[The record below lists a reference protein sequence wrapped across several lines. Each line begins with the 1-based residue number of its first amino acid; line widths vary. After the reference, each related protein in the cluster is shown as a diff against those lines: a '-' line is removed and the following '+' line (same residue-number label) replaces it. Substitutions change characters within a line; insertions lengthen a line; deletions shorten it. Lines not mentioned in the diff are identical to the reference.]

1 MNKIKRV
8 IKRFIAGILSVI
20 TCISVFIISPGS
32 SLVAHAD
39 EPTSAGYSAEGAK
52 ATAGAM
58 MQNFANGGETE
69 LKISDIT
76 ESEFRAWGVLLSN
89 FFVPF
94 HTDIYNLKTES
105 VTMKQNGE
113 DKQYSAWKTFKTVWK
128 ENSGDGDTELLSDL
142 LNKYKNVIS
151 SEDGAKP
158 LYIGGTWLNTQG
170 DNVDVNL
177 KITEDSEHKAKLGHL
192 FTLSSIYYGGWYLY
206 WLDKGVEDK
215 FENRHIVFS
224 VPQDEDAG
232 YAARALLAC
241 IRAIDVDGTSVE
253 SGNGS
258 TEKYVRNNI
267 DSRLYITAFG
277 DIVCNYNSSDTFDT
291 VTCIIPACM
300 NPFTFNNICEGC
312 KKEDDVISG
321 KNLNISFYIN
331 NIFGL
336 SNFLQNQDINNKS
349 VGLFKANSS
358 GGLGSGN
365 LVLDDSAFKNHA
377 ITSNTGKVY
386 NNLSCYAHVGKMLT
400 LSSVKNNDGHFIYVP
415 EFYILNESEYNKYNK
430 FADWLNKKFDK
441 WKNNYYALGGL
452 TNGTNGVVPQDA
464 YDFLYS
470 VFRGMYSV
478 KKYGGVFLIWPRES
492 TGSSMYYNDPNY
504 GVGKHKPVL
513 IGYDSTYY
521 KSTEQPLSSCKLCFD
536 AQNSGFEENVKFYIF
551 RNSDNDKT
559 DEEDKKYLELLDKA
573 SSGEKIGGTKVTQA
587 YWSVKAQS
595 LISDNAEK
603 MNYKIGSNTM
613 AIIGRSSEFDI
624 IDKDKY
630 TFNNKIV
637 TQSKFF
643 KNISVILGNDVI
655 INDTISK
662 DYFNNGLNGNNNG
675 LNGNNKWDSPTATS
689 MFRPGDY
696 DTEYYNLVYNKLE
709 RGEEDREIKGDLFRE
724 ITFSKSSNNCL
735 NMLNKYN
742 GDGEEPYLEYG
753 DLGVTAEGDGSSNI
767 YYVTNKKLED
777 LDKNESRF
785 LSIYLGSLYKDPN
798 IIESARNYTDENTE
812 SIYLLWWCLYDGK
825 KAENNK
831 YDYKAINSLVNFQIP
846 LDKVYSK
853 LGVFKT
859 GIKMSVAS
867 DGTDSSYAKDFGI
880 YTINYASDLDEE
892 KTVMNKIHNGIKDG
906 NDGKILPES
915 LYTLSA
921 VNIRNDKSWTLQGH
935 NEDKD
940 FAAWYYSFD
949 RNLFANIYW
958 AYIEDIVG
966 IKASD
971 LSESLSNGTEVK
983 RTLKSFE
990 HLPKI
995 DDSNAFKSENIFGL
1009 LSEDDKEEREEIAN
1023 AELEAKQASIVD
1035 WVYKI
1040 LSVGD
1045 TINNIG
1051 DIVAEK
1057 ATAAGQYVI
1066 GWLKGMID
1074 SLFIGWNNYMLGV
1087 DVSAGVTGSVSN
1099 IGNSTK
1105 SKTYSTAMGYMTT
1118 PTFSNL
1124 PITSWIMS
1132 NFQLIY
1138 VIIMVLVVVILI
1150 MMVLTRARRLPQAIL
1165 IFVCMAFIIVLP
1177 ANMLN
1182 GAIGIS
1188 NNFTE
1193 SVYADKF
1200 QYWAI
1205 SQHAEYLKGV
1215 SYSQN
1220 QTSADLY
1227 DNLNR
1232 QDESS
1237 AGGVTLKWMA
1247 PKKWGIAEQI
1257 KAAAKNTDGLKLFL
1271 RFAGDRIDAE
1281 DFSDYTPG
1289 DTYLYR
1295 PYYGIYVEAY
1305 NLWSAIRGQDK
1316 TANIK
1321 LTDLGKSINNLWFG
1335 GSSSKEYKVSADMKT
1350 GNSIADAQNVKNGV
1364 VRNSNFF
1371 RYVSTRGDSI
1381 MRSAVGGTGFGNSK
1395 DGIMTYQ
1402 APYFDS
1408 YYKDSQV
1415 IKDIQPEY
1423 ISQGRIYAMYSD
1435 INLVSALFNFNINN
1449 TLFSDSN
1456 NPCGLWL
1463 YKAGKDSSNTVNSD
1477 GTSSN
1482 SYTTGIKAYFD
1493 YSESPYYYF
1502 YNALADLKV
1511 KTDNG
1516 SYVYGNTDFVDLI
1529 LKNETFKVTNQQS
1542 KAYGEL
1548 KDYLDLE
1555 GLFSYVIPLL
1565 NQGNQNAQQYFS
1577 KYGQTVDRNDSIF
1590 SDNTITERYSKTESS
1605 TTESSSNS
1613 KSVELK
1619 DNLEVNPGD
1628 SVVLKF
1634 KSDEKNKYSV
1644 CYKKSTASQWRVYK
1658 KDAEKIEGSV
1668 QLKEEGIFNFKV
1680 ETKKSNGTVQIKN
1693 YRVTVNDTSSSQSNN
1708 NSTSNNSSTVG
1719 FKEYRTAGED
1729 LYNKYDQQLQA
1740 IWNMYSPWV
1749 AQMIAANNKSEK
1761 VRSGFGYVELLEPW
1775 NPADYRYF
1783 GRDMAFS
1790 PADARV
1796 HGYQSYDL
1804 SNVETKMHKVLED
1817 TYYDILDLVNY
1828 KDYTMVSSE
1837 YGSHVLIS
1845 AAAMCATFNFNREFS
1860 DNGFMSTD
1868 ITLYPQSYELK
1879 NMNFDAYLR
1888 IILGNSMGMNPV
1900 TMKNSD
1906 YSGSLTIYEEFI
1918 HNTSVWSGLVLVA
1931 EDFLAVFIVPLLKIM
1946 LIVVIFV
1953 LALALAISC
1962 IINKP
1967 DKMIKVFLSTFI
1979 APLFGMTAIFI
1990 AHSLVISW
1998 FIGDGLGSKVID
2010 THSISVTTGDPTL
2023 TLLLMIVVDLV
2034 TSILMWKLLKFA
2046 AKSTAKYIQ
2055 DIGSGIAALGKGTFS
2070 GLAQVITAAAGVG
2083 TLALG
2088 AASTVGGA
2096 AKATVDGAVG
2106 VGKAINHKKEV
2117 HQERKLDKERNKL
2130 LREGNK
2136 SGTGTGK
2143 SKTGTGGSGTGAGTS
2158 KPTGA
2163 TGVGNKHTESMAS
2176 DIRAIRQKLE
2186 KGFNPAGMTPT
2197 GSTSTGT
2204 GTADKKKI
2212 NSKGNNVTPGS
2223 TAMKRQEEFNKRRA
2237 GVVAEK
2243 LRGGSAEDR
2252 MKYVLQTRAMTDRFE
2267 KLKNDNNAVFDK
2279 KSGKWS
2285 SDGSATTTTKINRL
2299 YTDINKRKS
2308 VMYQATSPVEPASPV
2323 RSSSVNVGTH
2333 GVRTGKHA
2341 RGSKRKKS
2349 KKNRKAKR

>member
-1 MNKIKRV
+1 MNKIKRG

-32 SLVAHAD
+32 SLIAHA
-39 EPTSAGYSAEGAK
+39 EPDSESTSAGYSAEGAK

-58 MQNFANGGETE
+58 MQNFANGGEAE
-69 LKISDIT
+69 LKIGDIT

-89 FFVPF
+89 FYVPF
-94 HTDIYNLKTES
+94 QTIINKVGEEDDGTLLTNLNTQKEENYN
-105 VTMKQNGE
+105 VWN
-113 DKQYSAWKTFKTVWK
+113 TFKKVWK
-128 ENSGDGDTELLSDL
+128 INSNNDDTELLQDL
-142 LNKYKNVIS
+142 LTRYHSCTQTGMKRLYFGGIERS
-151 SEDGAKP
+151 SKSDDLSEYYTFTNAP
-158 LYIGGTWLNTQG
+158 SG
-170 DNVDVNL
+170 DSGVARLACLMSNNF
-177 KITEDSEHKAKLGHL
+177 IE
-192 FTLSSIYYGGWYLY
+192 YGGWYLY
-206 WLDKGVEDK
+206 WVDDESPDKKHVVFANPLDSE
-215 FENRHIVFS
+215 S
-224 VPQDEDAG
+224 S
-232 YAARALLAC
+232 YAIKALLMC
-241 IRAIDVDGTSVE
+241 IKMMDVKHLSYITSTE
-253 SGNGS
+253 GS
-258 TEKYVRNNI
+258 TDTKNI
-267 DSRLYITAFG
+267 ASELFVSPFG
-277 DIVCNYNSSDTFDT
+277 DICCNYNNDPTFNNVT
-291 VTCIIPACM
+291 VIIPACL
-300 NPFTFNNICEGC
+300 NPFTFDNIYGDLSDEEKIDGYA
-312 KKEDDVISG
+312 KKI
-321 KNLNISFYIN
+321 KLYLN

-336 SNFLQNQDINNKS
+336 SNFLQNTDITKSVADFFEAGNSVTDIKLKSDINKKNYFDVGEGETGSTKLAKYLKFGSMVTVPSIQVSASNKAYVS
-349 VGLFKANSS
+349 SQIPILDSSVNADTLGKAVKAQTVQKDGIASAFNTAKNNGIPVGLLKVPMPVS
-358 GGLGSGN
+358 GKTLLDTDIGLKYLLGSGFKIYSQESISVGNDTSHETPEEWVEKCGKKYGIN
-365 LVLDDSAFKNHA
+365 LDISNKKITYYIEKSDVVVKFTGDQTAFKNVFYDKD
-377 ITSNTGKVY
+377 TGKLKPTISEELKNKLGLPDTVSKVEVNEVEAPKVY
-386 NNLSCYAHVGKMLT
+386 KT
-400 LSSVKNNDGHFIYVP
+400 LYEKPG
-415 EFYILNESEYNKYNK
+415 
-430 FADWLNKKFDK
+430 FDK
-441 WKNNYYALGGL
+441 YIQQSCWSIFVQRQLSDSNKTYSILGKNSFA
-452 TNGTNGVVPQDA
+452 VV
-464 YDFLYS
+464 
-470 VFRGMYSV
+470 
-478 KKYGGVFLIWPRES
+478 
-492 TGSSMYYNDPNY
+492 
-504 GVGKHKPVL
+504 
-513 IGYDSTYY
+513 
-521 KSTEQPLSSCKLCFD
+521 
-536 AQNSGFEENVKFYIF
+536 
-551 RNSDNDKT
+551 
-559 DEEDKKYLELLDKA
+559 
-573 SSGEKIGGTKVTQA
+573 
-587 YWSVKAQS
+587 
-595 LISDNAEK
+595 
-603 MNYKIGSNTM
+603 
-613 AIIGRSSEFDI
+613 GRSSSFDI
-624 IDKDKY
+624 DKNGKYKDKKLVSIGTTVKSNLFKEY
-630 TFNNKIV
+630 GFYGTKSTKIN
-637 TQSKFF
+637 TRFDA
-643 KNISVILGNDVI
+643 LGVPNY
-655 INDTISK
+655 
-662 DYFNNGLNGNNNG
+662 DYRDSDNNNTG
-675 LNGNNKWDSPTATS
+675 DSNIIEAYT
-689 MFRPGDY
+689 
-696 DTEYYNLVYNKLE
+696 
-709 RGEEDREIKGDLFRE
+709 
-724 ITFSKSSNNCL
+724 SSNFRGKPL
-735 NMLNKYN
+735 IYN
-742 GDGEEPYLEYG
+742 
-753 DLGVTAEGDGSSNI
+753 TGSTMRANQAFNSQDRI
-767 YYVTNKKLED
+767 YYSGDAKDISDDETK
-777 LDKNESRF
+777 F
-785 LSIYLGSLYKDPN
+785 LSIYLGSLSSDDTWRKEEQKSQALIDDYLITIGYLKIIKTGQHKD
-798 IIESARNYTDENTE
+798 EM
-812 SIYLLWWCLYDGK
+812 
-825 KAENNK
+825 K
-831 YDYKAINSLVNFQIP
+831 YDDEALDRKICFELP
-846 LDKVYSK
+846 LDNVECK
-853 LGVFKT
+853 LGLFNT
-859 GIKMSVAS
+859 GYNISVAS
-867 DGTDSSYAKDFGI
+867 SGSDSKFKDSNNFDI
-880 YTINYASDLDEE
+880 DILNIFSEFDEE
-892 KTVMNKIHNGIKDG
+892 KTVLNKIHAPKEEKDG
-906 NDGKILPES
+906 IIYLPES
-915 LYTLSA
+915 LYTLCSTIE
-921 VNIRNDKSWTLQGH
+921 IRNKNSYALEGPGYV
-935 NEDKD
+935 
-940 FAAWYYSFD
+940 AWYFSMD

-966 IKASD
+966 ITAENLLKSLNSGD
-971 LSESLSNGTEVK
+971 EVYVLDKDFSHLPPISNEGMKKGLGLIFSESKDTEEAV
-983 RTLKSFE
+983 R
-990 HLPKI
+990 
-995 DDSNAFKSENIFGL
+995 
-1009 LSEDDKEEREEIAN
+1009 N
-1023 AELEAKQASIVD
+1023 AELEEKQWAIID
-1035 WVYKI
+1035 WTYKI
-1040 LSVGD
+1040 LSIGD

-1099 IGNSTK
+1099 VGNATK
-1105 SKTYSTAMGYMTT
+1105 SKAYSTAMGYMTT

-1138 VIIMVLVVVILI
+1138 VIIMIVVVVILI

-1165 IFVCMAFIIVLP
+1165 IFLCMAFIIVLP

-1182 GAIGIS
+1182 GAIGVS

-1193 SVYADKF
+1193 NIYSDKF

-1220 QTSADLY
+1220 QTSANLY

-1232 QDESS
+1232 QNESS

-1305 NLWSAIRGQDK
+1305 NLWHAIEGQDK

-1335 GSSSKEYKVSADMKT
+1335 GNRSKEYKVNTDMKNN
-1350 GNSIADAQNVKNGV
+1350 NSIADAQNIKSGV

-1371 RYVSTRGDSI
+1371 RYVSVRGDSI

-1395 DGIMTYQ
+1395 NGIMTYQ
-1402 APYFDS
+1402 TPYFDS

-1415 IKDIQPEY
+1415 IKDIQPQFKDQ
-1423 ISQGRIYAMYSD
+1423 SRIYAMYSD
-1435 INLVSALFNFNINN
+1435 INLISALFNFNINN
-1449 TLFSDSN
+1449 TLFTDSN

-1463 YKAGKDSSNTVNSD
+1463 YKAGKDSSNTVNSN

-1516 SYVYGNTDFVDLI
+1516 SYVYGDTDFVDLI

-1565 NQGNQNAQQYFS
+1565 NQGNQNAQQYFG
-1577 KYGQTVDRNDSIF
+1577 KYGQTVDRNDSKF
-1590 SDNTITERYSKTESS
+1590 SDSTEIVVSDESK
-1605 TTESSSNS
+1605 N
-1613 KSVELK
+1613 
-1619 DNLEVNPGD
+1619 EV
-1628 SVVLKF
+1628 
-1634 KSDEKNKYSV
+1634 SDEKSKADISTGKIVKVNEATNAVTELKIGDELELKQNKIGKGKNFYTIK
-1644 CYKKSTASQWRVYK
+1644 YKKNTEENWIEFL
-1658 KDAEKIEGSV
+1658 KDAEAVENIIFEESGDYTVKFVIKDEV
-1668 QLKEEGIFNFKV
+1668 DNIKEYKYSIRVKEQEKTDDSSEQQSTKV
-1680 ETKKSNGTVQIKN
+1680 ERIK
-1693 YRVTVNDTSSSQSNN
+1693 
-1708 NSTSNNSSTVG
+1708 TVG
-1719 FKEYRTAGED
+1719 EN

-1749 AQMIAANNKSEK
+1749 AQMIAANNKAEK

-1868 ITLYPQSYELK
+1868 VTLYPQSYELK

-1931 EDFLAVFIVPLLKIM
+1931 EDFLAIFVVPLLKIM

-1967 DKMIKVFLSTFI
+1967 DKMIRVFLSTFI
-1979 APLFGMTAIFI
+1979 APLVGMTAIFM

-1998 FIGDGLGSKVID
+1998 FIGDGIGTNVID

-2034 TSILMWKLLKFA
+2034 TSILMWKLLKFS

-2055 DIGSGIAALGKGTFS
+2055 DIGSGIASLGKGTFS
-2070 GLAQVITAAAGVG
+2070 GLAQIITAAAGVG

-2088 AASTVGGA
+2088 TANAIGGVAKTAVGGA
-2096 AKATVDGAVG
+2096 VGA
-2106 VGKAINHKKEV
+2106 GKAISHKKEV

-2130 LREGNK
+2130 LKEGNR
-2136 SGTGTGK
+2136 SGTGTGTGK
-2143 SKTGTGGSGTGAGTS
+2143 SKTGTGGSGTGTGTGTS

-2163 TGVGNKHTESMAS
+2163 LGTGSKYTESMAS
-2176 DIRAIRQKLE
+2176 DIKAIRQKLE
-2186 KGFNPAGMTPT
+2186 KGFNPNGMS
-2197 GSTSTGT
+2197 STDSTATGT
-2204 GTADKKKI
+2204 GAVNKKKV
-2212 NSKGNNVTPGS
+2212 NSKGNNASSG
-2223 TAMKRQEEFNKRRA
+2223 AKAKKQQEEFNKRRA
-2237 GVVAEK
+2237 GVMVEK
-2243 LRGGSAEDR
+2243 LRSGSVEDR
-2252 MKYVLQTRAMTDRFE
+2252 KKYALQTRAMNDRFE
-2267 KLKNDNNAVFDK
+2267 KLKNDNNAVFDS
-2279 KSGKWS
+2279 KSGKWT
-2285 SDGSATTTTKINRL
+2285 SDGSATTTAKINRL
-2299 YTDINKRKS
+2299 YTDVNKRKS
-2308 VMYQATSPVEPASPV
+2308 AMYQATTPVEPSIPAKPSPI
-2323 RSSSVNVGTH
+2323 NVGTH

-2341 RGSKRKKS
+2341 GGSKRKRS
-2349 KKNRKAKR
+2349 KKNRKAKKK